1 MNSRE
6 ESSTNSTRGEGAARR
21 LASVSR
27 QGATASASDKQPA
40 LSDRVST
47 VERLFP
53 EMMMEAVVDEANME
67 RAWQKVRSNRGAPG
81 PDGIILDK
89 FIAWFRPRWSLI
101 RRQLLDGTYRPS
113 PVRRVSIDKPDGGT
127 RQLGIPNVL
136 DRVIQQAILQIL
148 TPMFDP
154 HFSDSS
160 HGFRPNRSAHGAMK
174 QVQRSIKSGGKYVV
188 DMDLSKFFDRVNHD
202 VLMNRIARRVSD
214 SLLLKL
220 IGRYLRAGV
229 IVDGELQPSTEG
241 TPQGG
246 PLSPLLANILLD
258 DLDKELENRGLPFVR
273 YADDFVIFMK
283 SERAARRVFS
293 SVQRYLTEH
302 LRLVVNATKSK
313 VVPRQELEFLGF
325 RVLGRY
331 FRIRI
336 SDKSLQRFKRRL
348 RELTGRSWGVSM
360 ERRLSELRSYLRGWA
375 GYFCLA
381 MELKLFD
388 RLDQWIRRR
397 LRMCFWKRWRHARS
411 RSRELMRLGVPRRQA
426 IRHAKSRK
434 SYWHMAKTI
443 ASGVG
448 FTNAFLAEL
457 GLLSLKHLW
466 NELAPLR
473 RTA

>member
-21 LASVSR
+21 SASVSR
-27 QGATASASDKQPA
+27 QGVTASASDKQPA
-40 LSDRVST
+40 LNDRDVT

-53 EMMMEAVVDEANME
+53 EMMMEAVVNESNME

-81 PDGIILDK
+81 PDGITLDE
-89 FIAWFRPRWSLI
+89 FIAWFRPRWDLI

-148 TPMFDP
+148 TPVFDP

-160 HGFRPNRSAHGAMK
+160 HGFRPNRSAHGAMQ
-174 QVQRSIKSGGKYVV
+174 QVQRTIKRGGKFVV

-202 VLMNRIARRVSD
+202 VLMSRIARRVSD
-214 SLLLKL
+214 RLLLKL

-258 DLDKELENRGLPFVR
+258 DLDKELEQRGLPFVR
-273 YADDFVIFMK
+273 YADDFVIFTK
-283 SERAARRVFS
+283 SERAAHRVFQ
-293 SVQRYLTEH
+293 SVQRYLTER
-302 LRLVVNATKSK
+302 LRLVVNETKSK
-313 VVPRQELEFLGF
+313 VVPWQELEFLGF
-325 RVLGRY
+325 RVHGRY
-331 FRIRI
+331 LRIRLT
-336 SDKSLQRFKRRL
+336 DKSLQRFKRRI

-397 LRMCFWKRWRHARS
+397 IRMCFWKRWRHART
-411 RSRELMRLGVPRRQA
+411 RSRELMRLGVSRRQA

-448 FTNAFLAEL
+448 FTNALLAEL